1 MCESWLTGWKSD
13 LIFSVPKI
21 VSFLSQGTTLKPG
34 TIILTG
40 TPAGVGFSFSP
51 KEYLRHGDKFSV
63 EILPYIGTLMTEFRN
78 EYDGTAKRTQ
88 EAVRNLSS

>member
-1 MCESWLTGWKSD
+1 

-21 VSFLSQGTTLKPG
+21 VSFLSQGTTLPPG

-51 KEYLRHGDKFSV
+51 KEYLRHGDEFQV
-63 EILPYIGTLMTEFRN
+63 EILPHIGTLMTRFEQ
-78 EYDGTAKRTQ
+78 EDDGAS
-88 EAVRNLSS
+88 VRAQATFANLRP